1 MANPYKMKD
10 GEILE
15 SSQGVKYT
23 RAMLEGHEA
32 LEMSFQDAY
41 PSLLQEHP
49 DQWVAWGKDGVFGVS
64 DSEDILLR
72 KMRAKN
78 LTAKDVV
85 VEYLDSNPT
94 ALIL

>member
-1 MANPYKMKD
+1 MVKFWNPPKV
-10 GEILE
+10 
-15 SSQGVKYT
+15 SNT
-23 RAMLEGHEA
+23 RGPCFEGHEA

-64 DSEDILLR
+64 DSEDVLLR

-85 VEYLDSNPT
+85 FEYLDSNPT

>member
-49 DQWVAWGKDGVFGVS
+49 DQWVAWGEKGVFGVS
-64 DSEDILLR
+64 DSQAVVLR
-72 KMRAKN
+72 RLRTNN
-78 LTAKDVV
+78 LVAKDVV